1 MSRDLLGGTW
11 AGMTGGR
18 PSNHVN
24 GDLLVTPQGV
34 LATPQGVLATP
45 QGVLVTPQ
53 GVLVTPQGVL
63 AS

>member
-1 MSRDLLGGTW
+1 MLRDLLGGTW

-24 GDLLVTPQGV
+24 GDLL
-34 LATPQGVLATP
+34 ATPQGVLATP
-45 QGVLVTPQ
+45 QGMLATTQ
-53 GVLVTPQGVL
+53 GVLTTPQGVL